1 MKKTEGFTLIELVV
15 VIVIL
20 GILAVTAAPKF
31 LNLQNDARAADVKG
45 AAGSISSAA
54 QLAHSKAVILNQENE
69 SSYTLD
75 GYGTLTYGYPIIE
88 NGGLEHFLEMDMK
101 MLSLDQDWVWAGYN
115 TGGTVADPDY
125 RVITLSSLFSTVPT
139 RDDII
144 ATNCYV
150 KYTTAME
157 IDGTYTVESFTD
169 GC

>member
-31 LNLQNDARAADVKG
+31 LNLQNDAKAADIKG

-54 QLAHSKAVILNQENE
+54 QLAHSKAVILNQENDPMY
-69 SSYTLD
+69 SLD
-75 GYGTLTYGYPIIE
+75 GYGYLTYGYPIIE
-88 NGGLEHFLEMDMK
+88 NGGLETFLDMDMK
-101 MLSLDQDWVWAGYN
+101 MASLDHDWVWAGYN

-125 RVITLSSLFSTVPT
+125 RVITLSSLFSTAPT
-139 RDDII
+139 RDEII

-157 IDGTYTVESFTD
+157 VNGSYKVETFTD